1 MVKISVN
8 VESPA
13 SSWITVSYSKASGDT
28 GITVDPQD
36 SGIRVKAHSIG
47 IIGAGPA
54 GLASARV
61 LLENGFTQ
69 IKVLERNNE
78 IGGVWCHYNVPQESC
93 NTAIRHNY
101 DERSP
106 STGSYPTPLYDELH
120 TNLPKDVM
128 QFPGFPFPADT
139 PEFPDRK
146 QVQDYVRS
154 YADTHGLRK
163 VVKLNTHV
171 LSISY
176 VNNQWQC
183 ISRDLERQ
191 RTNTDYFDAMLVCTG
206 RVSHPF
212 IPDIPG
218 LQELKERN
226 PEGMISAKEFRKA
239 SEYAGKNVMVV
250 GGAFSA
256 YDIARQLSFTTGKLH
271 VSLPS
276 RDNSNDD
283 NDNDKD
289 KDKDKDN
296 KEPCFDGFDKSN
308 LPVVHPV
315 IKKVD
320 THLVYFADDSYMPLP
335 DTIIF
340 ATGYLYSYP
349 FIDNTNPLAMACSQV
364 DPLQNVRCFTDGHN
378 INDLYEYLVYIY
390 NPSLAVFGV
399 PFNVAPFPLYEHQA
413 HFLAHLYKGEVK
425 LPSFEEMKKMWEQLV
440 RERPGKLLF
449 KMGLEQIPYRNS
461 LMDTIEKYVKDEC
474 PTSRRLEYVTSDSMW
489 AMRLKKPELHLQA
502 LGYGI
507 KF

>member
-1 MVKISVN
+1 MVIISVN
-8 VESPA
+8 VESPP
-13 SSWITVSYSKASGDT
+13 SSWITVSYNKVSKDA
-28 GITVDPQD
+28 GITVDPSD
-36 SGIRVKAHSIG
+36 SGIRVKANSIG

-61 LLENGFTQ
+61 LTENGYTQ

-78 IGGVWCHYNVPQESC
+78 IGGVC
-93 NTAIRHNY
+93 
-101 DERSP
+101 
-106 STGSYPTPLYDELH
+106 TGGYPTPLYDQLN

-128 QFPGFPFPADT
+128 QFPGFPFPSAT
-139 PEFPDRK
+139 PEFPSRE
-146 QVQDYVRS
+146 QVQEYVRS
-154 YADTHGLRK
+154 YASHHNLRK
-163 VVKLNTHV
+163 LVQLNTHV

-183 ISRDLERQ
+183 ISRDLVHN
-191 RTNTDYFDAMLVCTG
+191 RTNTEYFDAMFVCTG

-218 LQELKERN
+218 LQELKLQKPGN
-226 PEGMISAKEFRKA
+226 VISAKEFRKA
-239 SEYAGKNVMVV
+239 ADYKGQNVMVV

-256 YDIARQLSFTTGKLH
+256 YDIARQLSYTTNRLH
-271 VSLPS
+271 VSMPE
-276 RDNSNDD
+276 RDHE
-283 NDNDKD
+283 
-289 KDKDKDN
+289 
-296 KEPCFDGFDKSN
+296 KEPPCLDGFNKGN
-308 LPVVHPV
+308 LPVIHPV

-320 THLVYFADDSYMPLP
+320 THLVYFTDDSYIMMP

-349 FIDNTNPLAMACSQV
+349 FIDNTNPLAMACSQI
-364 DPLQNVRCFTDGHN
+364 DPLQSVRCFTDGHN
-378 INDLYEYLVYIY
+378 INDLYEYLIYIY

-425 LPSFEEMKKMWEQLV
+425 LPSFDKMKQMWEKLV
-440 RERPGKLLF
+440 IERPGKLLF

-461 LMDTIEKYVKDEC
+461 LMDMIQEQVKDEC
-474 PTSRRLEYVTSDSMW
+474 PTSKRLEYVTEESQW

-502 LGYGI
+502 LGYGT

>member
-1 MVKISVN
+1 MSGLFAYYRCYSP
-8 VESPA
+8 ES
-13 SSWITVSYSKASGDT
+13 K
-28 GITVDPQD
+28 
-36 SGIRVKAHSIG
+36 
-47 IIGAGPA
+47 
-54 GLASARV
+54 
-61 LLENGFTQ
+61 
-69 IKVLERNNE
+69 
-78 IGGVWCHYNVPQESC
+78 CHYNVPQESC
-93 NTAIRHNY
+93 QTALRHNY

-106 STGSYPTPLYDELH
+106 TTGGYPTPLYDELH

-128 QFPGFPFPADT
+128 QFPGFPFPPDT

-163 VVKLNTHV
+163 VIKLNTQV

-183 ISRDLERQ
+183 VSRDLVHK
-191 RTNTDYFDAMLVCTG
+191 RTNTEYFDAMLVCTG
-206 RVSHPF
+206 RVSHPY

-218 LQELKERN
+218 LQELKQNR

-239 SEYAGKNVMVV
+239 SEYSGKTVMVV

-256 YDIARQLSFTTGKLH
+256 YDIARQLSYTVGQLH
-271 VSLPS
+271 VSLPH
-276 RDNSNDD
+276 RDDD
-283 NDNDKD
+283 
-289 KDKDKDN
+289 DN
-296 KEPCFDGFDKSN
+296 KESPSFDGFDQNN
-308 LPVVHPV
+308 LPAIHPV

-320 THLVYFADDSYMPLP
+320 LQTVYFADGSQMPMP

-349 FIDNTNPLAMACSQV
+349 FIDNTNPLTLVCSQV
-364 DPLQNVRCFTDGHN
+364 DPLQNLRCFTDGHN

-425 LPSFEEMKKMWEQLV
+425 LPGFDEMKTMWEDLV
-440 RERPGKLLF
+440 KQRPGKLLF

-461 LMDTIEKYVKDEC
+461 LMDIVEKYVRDTC
-474 PTSRRLEYVTSDSMW
+474 PTSKRLEYVTEDSEW
-489 AMRLKKPELHLQA
+489 AKRLKKPELHLQA